1 MLSRNARKDEAPRG
15 DRSPADGALSVVGAG
30 MRIVGDCTMSG
41 ALRVEGIVTGGVRA
55 DRLEI
60 VGDGRVEGDVS
71 GEGDGDARAGQVVV
85 DGHVGGSVRAER
97 VEVHANGVVEGGVV
111 SGEAVIRGR
120 VSEGVVA
127 SGRLLIAGTGF
138 IEGDVRAGRLAVE
151 EGGQV
156 NGSIRMEAQR
166 ASGPTR
172 SGSKGGA
179 ANGDGAGA
187 ESASARSSAA

>member
-1 MLSRNARKDEAPRG
+1 MLSRNAKKDEAPRG
-15 DRSPADGALSVVGAG
+15 DRNASDGALSVVGAG
-30 MRIVGDCTMSG
+30 MRIVGDCTMTG

-55 DRLEI
+55 ERLEI
-60 VGDGRVEGDVS
+60 VGEGRVEGDVS

-97 VEVHANGVVEGGVV
+97 VEVRANGVVEGGIV

-166 ASGPTR
+166 ASRLTR
-172 SGSKGGA
+172 SGAKGA
-179 ANGDGAGA
+179 AAGNGAPA
-187 ESASARSSAA
+187 EESASTRSPAA